1 MRGIFRSPILR
12 NVTRFDA
19 TTRSERDND
28 RPDSAR
34 RAPVALHRARNRP
47 SHDGATMIA
56 TLFRHGTLLAV
67 FATLATSLALPS
79 DAHAAP
85 GWVEAQQLVAGNGT
99 AGDKFGWSLALD
111 GDTAF
116 VATYLAPVGG
126 NASQGAVYVFTRNE
140 AGEWVPDDIL
150 TASDGAPHDWFGYS
164 VALRGDTAIIGATGV
179 YVGSHDDQGA
189 AYVFTRNE
197 AGEWA
202 ETARLTAE
210 GGIAGEW
217 FGFSV
222 AVEGDTAIIGTPE
235 ADVGGDSFQGKVYVF
250 DRVGDTWSEG
260 QTLTA
265 SDGEAFDQLGYS
277 VALQGTTIVAA
288 APEVAVDGR
297 SGQGAAYVFT
307 KSGGTWGFAER
318 LVANDGAAY
327 DDFGR
332 SVAIEGTDLW
342 IGADKANIDAHADQ
356 GAAYR
361 FEEVGGSWSQAGKLF
376 ATDGQPNDLFGS
388 SIAVDGDTALVGAR
402 EATVGD
408 NSGQGAA
415 WLFTRGANGWDG
427 GRRLVATDGATNA
440 RFGVRV
446 ALDGGTALVGAYYAN
461 VGANFQQGAAYVYR
475 NDTVFANGF
484 E

>member
-1 MRGIFRSPILR
+1 
-12 NVTRFDA
+12 
-19 TTRSERDND
+19 
-28 RPDSAR
+28 
-34 RAPVALHRARNRP
+34 
-47 SHDGATMIA
+47 
-56 TLFRHGTLLAV
+56 LLAC
-67 FATLATSLALPS
+67 ATHPL
-79 DAHAAP
+79 DAHATPAWAE
-85 GWVEAQQLVAGNGT
+85 GQELVAGNGT

-111 GDTAF
+111 PDTAL
-116 VATYLAPVGG
+116 VASYLAAVGG
-126 NASQGAVYVFTRNE
+126 NASQGAVYVYTRKD
-140 AGEWVPDDIL
+140 GEWVQDDIL
-150 TASDGAPHDWFGYS
+150 TASDGQPHDWFGYS

-179 YVGSHDDQGA
+179 YVGNHDDQGA
-189 AYVFTRNE
+189 AYVFTRND
-197 AGEWA
+197 AGEWIEA
-202 ETARLTAE
+202 TKLTAA

-222 AVEGDTAIIGTPE
+222 ALGDDTAIIGTPE

-250 DRVGDTWSEG
+250 DRVGDAWNEG

-277 VALQGTTIVAA
+277 VAMHGTTIVAGAPDA
-288 APEVAVDGR
+288 AIDGR

-307 KSGGTWGFAER
+307 KSGGIWSFAGK
-318 LVANDGAAY
+318 LVADDGAAY

-332 SVAIEGTDLW
+332 SVAIEGLDLW
-342 IGADKANIDAHADQ
+342 VGADKADIDTHADQ
-356 GAAYR
+356 GAVYR
-361 FEEVGGSWSQAGKLF
+361 FEESDGAWTQAGKLS
-376 ATDGQPNDLFGS
+376 ALDGNPNDLFGS
-388 SIAVDGDTALVGAR
+388 SIAVDGGNALIGAR

-415 WLFTRGANGWDG
+415 WMFTRGTDGWDDG
-427 GRRLVATDGATNA
+427 SRLTASDGATNA

-484 E
+484 EIAPGVR

>member
-1 MRGIFRSPILR
+1 
-12 NVTRFDA
+12 
-19 TTRSERDND
+19 
-28 RPDSAR
+28 
-34 RAPVALHRARNRP
+34 
-47 SHDGATMIA
+47 
-56 TLFRHGTLLAV
+56 
-67 FATLATSLALPS
+67 
-79 DAHAAP
+79 
-85 GWVEAQQLVAGNGT
+85 
-99 AGDKFGWSLALD
+99 
-111 GDTAF
+111 
-116 VATYLAPVGG
+116 
-126 NASQGAVYVFTRNE
+126 
-140 AGEWVPDDIL
+140 
-150 TASDGAPHDWFGYS
+150 
-164 VALRGDTAIIGATGV
+164 
-179 YVGSHDDQGA
+179 
-189 AYVFTRNE
+189 VFTRNE

-332 SVAIEGTDLW
+332 SVAIEGTGLW
-342 IGADKANIDAHADQ
+342 VGADKADIDAHADQ